1 MLKTNLS
8 PLLVALCIALT
19 SCLSTQNTPGAS
31 DREPGPPQVPA
42 PTEGKQVSP
51 PTPLL
56 PDLVLEAGAAPA
68 QVRTGQ
74 EFSSPFS
81 ATVIHEAA
89 GTPAEGIIVTVSYP
103 EGRLNDDVTFATTT
117 LTTDGQ
123 GLVTFTPP
131 STDFTC
137 DSQIT
142 FSVESK
148 TGTKSVSVPYKV
160 RTDRH
165 NKGGTISIVD
175 YTKDG
180 TPVRDNS
187 RSASA
192 LLTAFLRNGFSNVGL
207 IDFVNE
213 IHSGNQQ
220 RVYQAAKDIL
230 GNGSN
235 FFVYGTVK
243 YNGDI
248 VRDGSTYTI
257 PLVGDII
264 CLDMKSG
271 RQLYHTV
278 VEVVGTGGS
287 EWAALDN
294 ARNGLYGPEAAK
306 RIIYGM

>member
-8 PLLVALCIALT
+8 PLLVALCIALA
-19 SCLSTQNTPGAS
+19 SCLSTQTSPGAS
-31 DREPGPPQVPA
+31 DREPAPPPVPA
-42 PTEGKQVSP
+42 EGEQAAP
-51 PTPLL
+51 PASLL

-68 QVRTGQ
+68 QVRAGQ
-74 EFSSPFS
+74 EFSSPFT
-81 ATVIHEAA
+81 ATVTHGAD
-89 GTPAEGIIVTVSYP
+89 GTPAEGVMVTVSYP
-103 EGRLNDDVTFATTT
+103 AGRIDDDVSFATTT
-117 LTTDGQ
+117 LTTDGR
-123 GLVTFTPP
+123 GLVAFTPP

-137 DSQIT
+137 DSHVA
-142 FSVESK
+142 FSVESM

-165 NKGGTISIVD
+165 NKGGTISILD

-180 TPVRDNS
+180 RPVRDNS

-213 IHSGNQQ
+213 IHSGNQA

-230 GNGSN
+230 ADGSN

-257 PLVGDII
+257 PLVGEIT
-264 CLDMKSG
+264 CLDMSSG
-271 RQLYHTV
+271 RQLYHTM
-278 VEVVGTGGS
+278 VEVVGTGSS

-294 ARNGLYGPEAAK
+294 ARNGLYGPEAAR